1 MTEIEPQK
9 RARKI
14 AMSDEERDA
23 HLAGLRV
30 CRVGTV
36 GVDGGPHVSAL
47 WYVWDGAVLWLYS
60 LIRSQR
66 WVNLQ
71 RDPRVSVVI
80 DTGEDYFELRGVEF
94 IGDVEFVG
102 EQPRLGEPNPELEEP
117 ERLFAQRYSGGTWV
131 GYDQRHAW
139 VRLRP
144 RKQVTWDFR
153 KLGGTVSPFST
164 DRQGG

>member
-1 MTEIEPQK
+1 MSAIEPQR

-14 AMSDEERDA
+14 AMTDQERDA
-23 HLAGLRV
+23 HLGELRV

-47 WYVWDGAVLWLYS
+47 WYCWDGAALWLYS

-66 WVNLQ
+66 WVNLE
-71 RDPRVSVVI
+71 RDQRVSVVV
-80 DTGEDYFELRGVEF
+80 DQGVEYFELRGVEL
-94 IGDVEFVG
+94 IGEVEFVG
-102 EQPRLGEPNPELEEP
+102 EQPRVGEPNPELEEP
-117 ERLFAQRYSGGTWV
+117 ERLFAERYTGGTWL

-139 VRLRP
+139 LRLRP

-153 KLGGTVSPFST
+153 KLAGTETIFNPQ
-164 DRQGG
+164 R

>member
-23 HLAGLRV
+23 HLAQLLV
-30 CRVGTV
+30 CRIGTV
-36 GVDGGPHVSAL
+36 GVDGSPHVSAL
-47 WYVWDGAVLWLYS
+47 WYCWDGAALWLYS
-60 LIRSQR
+60 IIKSQR

-71 RDPRVSVVI
+71 RDQRVSVVI
-80 DTGEDYFELRGVEF
+80 DTGEEYFQLRGVEF
-94 IGDVEFVG
+94 IGEVEFVG
-102 EQPRLGEPNPELEEP
+102 EQPRAGEPNPDLEEP
-117 ERLFAQRYSGGTWV
+117 ERLFAQRYWGGAWL

-139 VRLRP
+139 LRLRP

-153 KLGGTVSPFST
+153 KLGGTETAFNPN
-164 DRQGG
+164 R

>member
-1 MTEIEPQK
+1 MSIIEPQK
-9 RARKI
+9 RARRI
-14 AMSDEERDA
+14 AMTEAERDA
-23 HLAGLRV
+23 HLAELRV

-47 WYVWDGAVLWLYS
+47 WYCWDGAALWLYS
-60 LIRSQR
+60 IIKSQR

-80 DTGEDYFELRGVEF
+80 DQGVDYFELRGVQFIGKVEF
-94 IGDVEFVG
+94 IG
-102 EQPRLGEPNPELEEP
+102 EQPRVGDPNPELEEP
-117 ERLFAQRYSGGTWV
+117 ERLFAERYTGGTWL

-139 VRLRP
+139 LRLRP

-153 KLGGTVSPFST
+153 KLSGTETIFNP
-164 DRQGG
+164 DR